1 MPAFGQSRN
10 EKIDALQPISK
21 PKAFTTTETNTLP
34 VSNIGIVNL
43 EQKKKPHNIQIK
55 NNKKEPK
62 ITPNVKYTDKQRF
75 RKYKT
80 KTEPNLHSKIEI
92 NEEDDIVNKIKEAFG
107 IKSEKQNT
115 NYSEEITA
123 PAPFN
128 NGVDEPP
135 ETETKIYSSSVSSGF
150 HNLKG
155 YEEWYNLFNDGKV
168 NNRQE
173 PYEGYNQERL
183 YELDDISPETRQ
195 ELTFQ
200 ADPPDEYYEGYIDK
214 EITDKEGNYHVIQV
228 PAKINRRTAGY
239 IEEEPEDLGLDLFN
253 DSEFF
258 INPQPRRLSGAP
270 TPQRKGDNL
279 DMEIEKTLSPNFFTP
294 KGKRSGRPL
303 GGQALIRKQLEAID
317 LSENREATL
326 KDFKERKRS
335 NIANKKTQM
344 NYKDVIE
351 QLNRNEYSMLKYYNS
366 L

>member
-10 EKIDALQPISK
+10 EKIDALQPIPK

-80 KTEPNLHSKIEI
+80 RTEPNLHSKIEI

-135 ETETKIYSSSVSSGF
+135 EIETKIYSRE
-150 HNLKG
+150 LKKK
-155 YEEWYNLFNDGKV
+155 E
-168 NNRQE
+168 E
-173 PYEGYNQERL
+173 PYEGYNEDRLYFDDLRTNRLL

-200 ADPPDEYYEGYIDK
+200 EDSPDEYYDGWKDK
-214 EITDKEGNYHVIQV
+214 EIIDENGKYRVIQIPV
-228 PAKINRRTAGY
+228 KINKRTRQYAP
-239 IEEEPEDLGLDLFN
+239 EEPEDLGLDLFD
-253 DSEFF
+253 DSEVF

-270 TPQRKGDNL
+270 TPQHKGVID
-279 DMEIEKTLSPNFFTP
+279 DFDIEVEKALSPNFFTP
-294 KGKRSGRPL
+294 KGKRAGRPL
-303 GGQALIRKQLEAID
+303 GGQALIRKHLEAID

-326 KDFKERKRS
+326 KDFKERKRI
-335 NIANKKTQM
+335 NRAKPQM
-344 NYKDVIE
+344 NYKDLMA
-351 QLNRNEYSMLKYYNS
+351 QLNRNDYSVSKYYENV
-366 L
+366 

>member
-1 MPAFGQSRN
+1 MPAFGQSRD
-10 EKIDALQPISK
+10 EKIDALQTMPK
-21 PKAFTTTETNTLP
+21 PKAFSTTETNTLP

-80 KTEPNLHSKIEI
+80 RTEPNLHSKIEI

-135 ETETKIYSSSVSSGF
+135 EIETKIYSRE
-150 HNLKG
+150 LKKK
-155 YEEWYNLFNDGKV
+155 E
-168 NNRQE
+168 E
-173 PYEGYNQERL
+173 PYEGYNEDRLYFDDLRTNRLL

-200 ADPPDEYYEGYIDK
+200 EDSPDEYYDGWKDK
-214 EITDKEGNYHVIQV
+214 EIIDKNGKYRVIQIPV
-228 PAKINRRTAGY
+228 KINKRTRQYA
-239 IEEEPEDLGLDLFN
+239 PEDFGQDLLLQ
-253 DSEFF
+253 ERP
-258 INPQPRRLSGAP
+258 NPLKAMDEDTFGDDEVSYNSSSRRLSGAE
-270 TPQRKGDNL
+270 TPQRKY
-279 DMEIEKTLSPNFFTP
+279 KSPILNKREERKAGRP
-294 KGKRSGRPL
+294 KGTL
-303 GGQALIRKQLEAID
+303 GGQALIRKNLEAIN

-326 KDFKERKRS
+326 KDFKEIKRS
-335 NIANKKTQM
+335 NIANKKPEM
-344 NYKDVIE
+344 KYKDFMN
-351 QLNRNEYSMLKYYNS
+351 QLNRNDHSVLKYYDKF
-366 L
+366 

>member
-10 EKIDALQPISK
+10 EKIDALQPIPK

-80 KTEPNLHSKIEI
+80 RTEPNLHSKIEI

-135 ETETKIYSSSVSSGF
+135 EIETKIYSRE
-150 HNLKG
+150 LKKK
-155 YEEWYNLFNDGKV
+155 EEL
-168 NNRQE
+168 
-173 PYEGYNQERL
+173 YEGYNEDRLYFDDLRTNRLL

-200 ADPPDEYYEGYIDK
+200 EDSPDEYYDGWKDK
-214 EITDKEGNYHVIQV
+214 EIIDENGKYRVIQIPV
-228 PAKINRRTAGY
+228 KINKRTRQYAP
-239 IEEEPEDLGLDLFN
+239 EEPEDLGLDLFD
-253 DSEFF
+253 DSEVF

-270 TPQRKGDNL
+270 TPKQKGVID
-279 DMEIEKTLSPNFFTP
+279 DFDIEVEKALSPNFFTP
-294 KGKRSGRPL
+294 KGKRAGRPL
-303 GGQALIRKQLEAID
+303 GGQALIRKHLEAID

-326 KDFKERKRS
+326 KDFKERKRI
-335 NIANKKTQM
+335 NRAKPQM
-344 NYKDVIE
+344 NYKDLMA
-351 QLNRNEYSMLKYYNS
+351 QLNRNDYSVSKYYDKF
-366 L
+366 